1 MRWSEI
7 VGENTPVSE
16 APKSNVYS
24 EYQTLLSQSAADV
37 RAAYASMSA
46 DQAAGMSKD
55 EAFDKH
61 YPAIKAA
68 NAMENQARDL
78 KANHLQAMQDQ
89 LDQLDDAVQL
99 GTPGA
104 AAKYKAARAK
114 LWKEDSKF
122 TSATPGKARK
132 ISPDE
137 RNMDF

>member
-24 EYQTLLSQSAADV
+24 EYQRLRSQSAADV
-37 RAAYASMSA
+37 RAAYASMSS

-61 YPAIKAA
+61 YPAIQAA
-68 NAMENQARDL
+68 NAMENQAESL
-78 KANHLQAMQDQ
+78 KADHMKAMQDQ
-89 LDQLDDAVQL
+89 LDQLDNAVVT
-99 GTPGA
+99 GVPGA

-114 LWKEDSKF
+114 LWKEESKF
-122 TSATPGKARK
+122 TSGGKARK